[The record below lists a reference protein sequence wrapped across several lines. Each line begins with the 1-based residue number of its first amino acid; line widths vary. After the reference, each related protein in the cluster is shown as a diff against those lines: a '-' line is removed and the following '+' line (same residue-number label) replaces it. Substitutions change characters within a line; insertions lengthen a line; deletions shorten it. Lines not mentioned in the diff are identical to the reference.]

1 MASASEALQRVE
13 NALNEVLLG
22 KPEPIRLALACL
34 LANGHL
40 LIEDQPG
47 VGKTTLAHA
56 LANAMGLEYRRVQ
69 FTSDLLP
76 GDVLGVSVFEQ
87 GTGEFRFHPG
97 PIFTQVLLAD
107 EINRAP
113 PKTQSALLE
122 AMEERQA
129 SVEGATRELPVPF
142 FVIATQNPEEQV
154 GTHPLPESQL
164 DRFLMRI
171 QLGYPDARAERALL
185 ERTAPASG
193 TPLAAE
199 THPILPHL
207 AVPHQLRAWQDRV
220 GEVHAEGAVL
230 DYLQG
235 LLAASRDRARFAH
248 GLSPRAGLGL
258 LRAARAHAF
267 LDGRDYTTPDD
278 IARVLPAVAGH
289 RLRTRE
295 PETPERSVARLME
308 CVPIP

>member
-1 MASASEALQRVE
+1 MTTGTDALQRVE
-13 NALNEVLLG
+13 QALNRILLG
-22 KPEPIRLALACL
+22 KPRAIRLALTCL

-40 LIEDQPG
+40 LIEDLPG

-56 LANAMGLEYRRVQ
+56 LARAMNLDYRRVQ

-87 GTGEFRFHPG
+87 GSGEFRFHPG

-107 EINRAP
+107 EVNRAP

-129 SVEGATRELPVPF
+129 SVEGATRDLPEPF

-154 GTHPLPESQL
+154 GTHPLPESQM

-171 QLGYPDARAERALL
+171 ELGYPDPRAERDLL
-185 ERTAPASG
+185 ERRGDTGHPAPETMA
-193 TPLAAE
+193 TPEQLAEWQA
-199 THPILPHL
+199 
-207 AVPHQLRAWQDRV
+207 AVDA
-220 GEVHAEGAVL
+220 VHADPKVL
-230 DYLQG
+230 DYLQE
-235 LLAASRDRARFAH
+235 LISASRDTARFAH
-248 GLSPRAGLGL
+248 GLSPRAGMGL

-267 LDGRDYTTPDD
+267 LDGRDYITPDD
-278 IARVLPAVAGH
+278 IARILPAVAGH
-289 RLRTRE
+289 RVRARDPQDPARTVE
-295 PETPERSVARLME
+295 ALLE
-308 CVPIP
+308 CVPSR

>member
-1 MASASEALQRVE
+1 MPAANEALHQVE
-13 NALNEVLLG
+13 NALNDILLG
-22 KPEPIRLALACL
+22 KPDRVRLALTCL

-56 LANAMGLEYRRVQ
+56 LAAAMNLDYRRVQ

-87 GTGEFRFHPG
+87 SSGEFRFHPG

-129 SVEGATRELPVPF
+129 SVEGATRPLPEPF

-154 GTHPLPESQL
+154 GTHPLPESQM

-171 QLGYPDARAERALL
+171 ELGYPDVRAERALL
-185 ERTAPASG
+185 ERGGGAAAPVAHPAPSAIV
-193 TPLAAE
+193 TPEDL
-199 THPILPHL
+199 
-207 AVPHQLRAWQDRV
+207 QGWQSRINQ
-220 GEVHAEGAVL
+220 VHAEPVVL
-230 DYLQG
+230 DYLQD
-235 LLAASRDRARFAH
+235 LIQASRDRARFAH

-267 LDGRDYTTPDD
+267 LDGRDYVTPDD
-278 IARVLPAVAGH
+278 LADVLPAVSGH
-289 RLRTRE
+289 RIRARE
-295 PETPERSVARLME
+295 PDTPARTVERLLE
-308 CVPIP
+308 CVPVR

>member
-1 MASASEALQRVE
+1 MPAANEALHQVE
-13 NALNEVLLG
+13 SALNDILLG
-22 KPEPIRLALACL
+22 KPDRVRLALTCL

-56 LANAMGLEYRRVQ
+56 LAAAMNLDYRRVQ

-87 GTGEFRFHPG
+87 GSGEFRFHPG
-97 PIFTQVLLAD
+97 PIFTQILLAD

-129 SVEGATRELPVPF
+129 SVEGTTRPLPEPF

-154 GTHPLPESQL
+154 GTHPLPESQM

-171 QLGYPDARAERALL
+171 ELGYPDTRAERALL
-185 ERTAPASG
+185 ERGGAAVAPVAHPAPSAIV
-193 TPLAAE
+193 TPDDLQGWQSRIA
-199 THPILPHL
+199 
-207 AVPHQLRAWQDRV
+207 QL
-220 GEVHAEGAVL
+220 HAEPVVL
-230 DYLQG
+230 DYLQD
-235 LLAASRDRARFAH
+235 LIQASRDRARFAH

-258 LRAARAHAF
+258 LRAARAHAY
-267 LDGRDYTTPDD
+267 LDGRDYVTPDD
-278 IARVLPAVAGH
+278 LADVLPAVAGH
-289 RLRTRE
+289 RVRARE
-295 PETPERSVARLME
+295 PDTPARTVERLLE
-308 CVPIP
+308 CVPVR

>member
-1 MASASEALQRVE
+1 MTTGTDALQRVE
-13 NALNEVLLG
+13 QALNQILLG
-22 KPEPIRLALACL
+22 KPRAIRLALTCL

-40 LIEDQPG
+40 LIEDLPG

-56 LANAMGLEYRRVQ
+56 LARAMNLDYRRVQ

-87 GTGEFRFHPG
+87 GSGEFRFHPG

-107 EINRAP
+107 EVNRAP

-129 SVEGATRELPVPF
+129 SVEGATRDLPEPF

-154 GTHPLPESQL
+154 GTHPLPESQM

-171 QLGYPDARAERALL
+171 ELGYPDPRAERDLL
-185 ERTAPASG
+185 ERRGKTGHPAPETMATPEQLAEWQASVD
-193 TPLAAE
+193 A
-199 THPILPHL
+199 
-207 AVPHQLRAWQDRV
+207 
-220 GEVHAEGAVL
+220 VHADPKVL
-230 DYLQG
+230 DYLQELIG
-235 LLAASRDRARFAH
+235 ASRDTARFAH
-248 GLSPRAGLGL
+248 GLSPRAGVGL

-267 LDGRDYTTPDD
+267 LDGRDYITPDD
-278 IARVLPAVAGH
+278 IARILPAVAGH
-289 RLRTRE
+289 RVRARDPQDPARTV
-295 PETPERSVARLME
+295 ETLLE
-308 CVPIP
+308 CVPSR